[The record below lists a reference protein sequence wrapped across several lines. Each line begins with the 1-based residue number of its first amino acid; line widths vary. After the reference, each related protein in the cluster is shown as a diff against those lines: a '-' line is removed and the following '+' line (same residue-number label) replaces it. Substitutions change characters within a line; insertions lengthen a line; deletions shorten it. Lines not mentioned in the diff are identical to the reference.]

1 MEWIKKMLQTC
12 EDFILGLY
20 GKISDFIKWPYSEY
34 IKLWVV
40 MLIAFVLLVVLI
52 IVIVCSI
59 KRNKKRKIT
68 FYVSG
73 RLLET
78 IKVSYKKPINYP
90 DAPIKEGYNFIG
102 WCLDRACK
110 VPYDKDVLDR
120 KKDFN
125 LHSHYEKI
133 TSTYAPIQSG
143 SENLDSG
150 MVVESIKASAPV
162 VYNSEYIYDEL
173 RYVMLGYERA
183 LQFKKLGVTR
193 KQVIAEMFE
202 KDGVVNLYLKLD
214 PDFMRE
220 KGYNVETYEDPIF
233 AIVPCKLQVK
243 TKEDFDEALKLIKET
258 MTVNN
263 LVQSGITYAQKP
275 KSTEALRKSGFAF
288 FVKNETV
295 ATTAEDYYRLLRA
308 IVVSYGRSETRK
320 VPDGVNN
327 KLILKIYKKA
337 ESLYVYLALDP
348 VEEGLEDVSYDRSFL
363 DTPARLEVKT
373 AEDCMRANEFIDKL
387 MYRYGM
393 ERNPEKAEISLTDSL
408 DVNCGFGW
416 RVKS

>member
-1 MEWIKKMLQTC
+1 MEVIKQILQTC
-12 EDFILGLY
+12 WDFILGLY
-20 GKISDFIKWPYSEY
+20 SKIANVVQWPYEEY
-34 IKLWVV
+34 IPLWGA
-40 MLIAFVLLVVLI
+40 MLIALGLFILLI
-52 IVIVCSI
+52 IILVSTI
-59 KRNKKRKIT
+59 KRNKKRKIS

-78 IKVSYKKPINYP
+78 VKVSYKKPINYP

-110 VPYDKDVLDR
+110 VPYDKDLLDR

-133 TSTYAPIQSG
+133 TSTYAPVQNVN
-143 SENLDSG
+143 ENIESSI
-150 MVVESIKASAPV
+150 VVETVKTTEPI

-220 KGYNVETYEDPIF
+220 KGYNVETYEDPMF

-243 TKEDFDEALKLIKET
+243 TKEDFEQALKLIKET

-263 LVQSGITYAQKP
+263 LVASGVTYAQKP

-308 IVVSYGRSETRK
+308 IVVSYGKSETRK

-348 VEEGLEDVSYDRSFL
+348 VEEGLEDVSFDRSFS

-393 ERNPEKAEISLTDSL
+393 ERKPEKAEISLTDSL